1 MRVKALTVDAGHPYS
16 RPMSIDIERI
26 DGYLGRYAASLS
38 DFDAEAAATLWSTP
52 GMIADDRVSG
62 VLDTRDEMIA
72 GLKQSYPL
80 YRELG
85 LTSVGHEL
93 LDTNELS
100 ERLVLVKVR
109 WLFRDAAGELLT
121 DATSYYLLRDEDAA
135 GLQACVCVETD
146 SAEHL
151 RALAEKRGIDL
162 SLWSS

>member
-1 MRVKALTVDAGHPYS
+1 
-16 RPMSIDIERI
+16 MSIDIERI
-26 DGYLGRYAASLS
+26 DGYLDRYAASLS
-38 DFDAEAAATLWSTP
+38 DFDAEAAVTLWSTP

-62 VLDTRDEMIA
+62 VLDTREEMIA

-85 LTSVGHEL
+85 LASVSHEL
-93 LDTNELS
+93 LDTNPLS

-121 DATSYYLLRDEDAA
+121 DANSYYLLRDEDDA

-151 RALAEKRGIDL
+151 RALAEERGIDL
-162 SLWSS
+162 TKWSS

>member
-1 MRVKALTVDAGHPYS
+1 MRTVRTLDI
-16 RPMSIDIERI
+16 MSIHTDRIEQ
-26 DGYLGRYAASLS
+26 YLARYAASLTE
-38 DFDAEAAATLWSTP
+38 FDAEAAVKLWSTP

-62 VLDTRDEMIA
+62 VLDTREEMVA

-85 LTSVGHEL
+85 LASVGHEL
-93 LDTNELS
+93 LDANELS
-100 ERLVLVKVR
+100 DRLVLVKVR
-109 WLFRDAAGELLT
+109 WLFRGTEGELLT
-121 DATSYYLLRDEDAA
+121 DATSYYLLRDDDAE

-151 RALAEKRGIDL
+151 QALAKKRGIDL